1 MVTPTRVP
9 LQTLVLLCFV
19 VHPSR
24 PVCVDIPSE
33 TDAVLGK
40 SMKLT
45 CISCIKRD
53 EIKSKTHVDWYY
65 MPNKEKDAPPNKTH
79 IYKYDVD
86 SPVESDGPFKGR
98 LEWNGSQDLQDVS
111 IRIINVTYG
120 DRGIYECVVHRQF
133 EFDSFKPSVSLTK
146 EIKLTVKAKATGDA
160 AALYSE
166 IMMYVLLVC
175 LTFWLL
181 VEMVYCYR
189 KISKSDEQA
198 LDTALFTSA
207 LDLQLY
213 QNHFQLQL
221 VSTDKRLK
229 CGCIV
234 TGLPWR

>member
-146 EIKLTVKAKATGDA
+146 EIKLTVKAKDINQSRWNLDDSRRQRVHKLDGATWKVSSLPNSHGNLA
-160 AALYSE
+160 QK
-166 IMMYVLLVC
+166 VLLFLLMYSYFFNFHTRH
-175 LTFWLL
+175 LT
-181 VEMVYCYR
+181 
-189 KISKSDEQA
+189 
-198 LDTALFTSA
+198 
-207 LDLQLY
+207 
-213 QNHFQLQL
+213 
-221 VSTDKRLK
+221 
-229 CGCIV
+229 
-234 TGLPWR
+234 